1 MNHPSVHD
9 DRHKMT
15 VLRALIVDDEP
26 LARSLLR
33 EYLGAHADV
42 LIVAEASNGL
52 EAVHAIQQLAPDL
65 VLLDIQMPKLTGL
78 EVLQLTGLTRGV
90 IFTTAYDQ
98 HAMAAFDLHAVDY
111 LLKPFSQAR
120 FDAALARARRLLTE
134 AGEPALERLLAAQQ
148 PLTRVLVPDGAELR
162 VLPLD
167 EIDYIEAQADYVAFH
182 HAGRDHLKPQRISD
196 LETQLDPRQFVRV
209 HRSFIVNLS
218 QVQALERTES
228 DGHAVRLR
236 SGKRLPVSRSGLERL
251 RAVL

>member
-1 MNHPSVHD
+1 
-9 DRHKMT
+9 MT

-134 AGEPALERLLAAQQ
+134 AGEPALERLMAAQQ

-167 EIDYIEAQADYVAFH
+167 EVDYIEAQADYVARYVAANLPQYAAFH

>member
-1 MNHPSVHD
+1 
-9 DRHKMT
+9 MT
-15 VLRALIVDDEP
+15 VLRALIADDEP
-26 LARSLLR
+26 LARALLR
-33 EYLGAHADV
+33 EYLGHHADV
-42 LIVAEASNGL
+42 QIVAEASNGL
-52 EAVHAIQQLAPDL
+52 EAMRDIQQLAPDL

-120 FDAALARARRLLTE
+120 FDTAIARARRLLPE
-134 AGEPALERLLAAQQ
+134 GEPALERLMAAQQ

-162 VLPLD
+162 VLPLE

-209 HRSFIVNLS
+209 HRSFIVNLR

-236 SGKRLPVSRSGLERL
+236 SGKRIPVSRSGLERL
-251 RAVL
+251 RWAL

>member
-1 MNHPSVHD
+1 
-9 DRHKMT
+9 MT

-167 EIDYIEAQADYVAFH
+167 EVDYIEAQADYVAFH

>member
-1 MNHPSVHD
+1 
-9 DRHKMT
+9 MT

-42 LIVAEASNGL
+42 LIVAEAGNGL

-134 AGEPALERLLAAQQ
+134 AGEPALERLMAAQQ

-167 EIDYIEAQADYVAFH
+167 EVDYIEAQADYVAFH